1 MAKKYAFLTKKGL
14 VGARAGEEG
23 GRFDKIVIVFQQ
35 FKIYSNKNDI
45 MQRMRLGYA

>member
-23 GRFDKIVIVFQQ
+23 GRFDKIVVGFQVF
-35 FKIYSNKNDI
+35 KKNPNKNDI